1 MSLFHAVW
9 WLPSLVMGGVGRIR
23 GSNTNIVCETK
34 KKEQKIQ
41 RKKNLLDAMERVKTC
56 EW

>member
-1 MSLFHAVW
+1 
-9 WLPSLVMGGVGRIR
+9 MGGVGRIR

-56 EW
+56 E